1 MAPTIGSQRTI
12 LFQPIKTFSVV
23 TSCVT
28 LPTTLPR
35 EQTATSSQL
44 PGIIRGQ
51 SIPQLFRETRD
62 PVQVTTSFVLPTV
75 SHHTGIPSMSLPDH
89 RRGTVTSSWTLQ
101 TVSYSAY
108 PVVQTDSL
116 GFNPS
121 VMRGV
126 PPAPLTE
133 PLVHRQGKAP
143 PIDSF
148 TGEDNEVRFDDW
160 IPTLERAATWNNWTD
175 EETLMQLAGYL
186 RGRALQEWN
195 LLTYAERSTYQSA
208 ITALRT
214 RLDPGNN
221 TLAALDFRHITQ
233 KETESVS
240 EFIRRLEH
248 TFQIVLAVIPCQQKP
263 EMCYSMANSKM
274 DYGLI

>member
-1 MAPTIGSQRTI
+1 MVIWEKDREIDPLRKQLVAKNVAVGLPLQPLMGQSTGAYGTNVVAPTIGSQRTVS
-12 LFQPIKTFSVV
+12 FQPIKTSPVV

-35 EQTATSSQL
+35 EQTATTSQL

-51 SIPQLFRETRD
+51 SLPQLFRETRD

-75 SHHTGIPSMSLPDH
+75 SHHTGIPSMSLPDQ
-89 RRGTVTSSWTLQ
+89 RRGTVTSSWTPQ

-108 PVVQTDSL
+108 PVVQTDLL

-186 RGRALQEWN
+186 CGRVLQEWN
-195 LLTYAERSTYQSA
+195 LLTYAECSTYQSA

-214 RLDPGNN
+214 
-221 TLAALDFRHITQ
+221 
-233 KETESVS
+233 
-240 EFIRRLEH
+240 
-248 TFQIVLAVIPCQQKP
+248 
-263 EMCYSMANSKM
+263 
-274 DYGLI
+274 